1 MKGLE
6 GILNILGTETPFDK
20 KTGDYTEEG
29 TIALGK
35 LLELVDNLD
44 YIGALGKKSD
54 ELEGYCDEIVR
65 SGF

>member
-6 GILNILGTETPFDK
+6 GILNILGAEKLFDGV
-20 KTGDYTEEG
+20 TGDYTEEG
-29 TIALGK
+29 TVALGK
-35 LLELVDNLD
+35 LLELIDNLD

-54 ELEGYCDEIVR
+54 ELEDYCDEIVR